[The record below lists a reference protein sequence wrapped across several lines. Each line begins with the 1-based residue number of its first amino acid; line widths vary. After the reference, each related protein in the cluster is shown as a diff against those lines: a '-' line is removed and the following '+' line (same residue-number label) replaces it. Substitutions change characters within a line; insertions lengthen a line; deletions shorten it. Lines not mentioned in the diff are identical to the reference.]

1 MCCTLSLTV
10 ELPLIFRFV
19 EGFTGLVSGD
29 FTFDDRDTKLQ
40 SRWNFAPGSSPKL
53 NSVQKMYHQN
63 EIQMQE
69 DDEFR

>member
-1 MCCTLSLTV
+1 MKTSSKFCG
-10 ELPLIFRFV
+10 RFYWPCQRL
-19 EGFTGLVSGD
+19 EAED